1 MKGRVVFDT
10 SSLVSASLRPSSVP
24 DRALTLALKNCQLC
38 SCADSLGEL
47 EEVLHQEGI
56 RDVKGGGTTSG
67 AMHRTWAKLKVDLG
81 GGDHTLLVTAEQGED
96 ELKGAYKEALEK
108 ELPFPVR
115 QLLTTQFAHIQT
127 THDYVKA
134 ARDRSA

>member
-1 MKGRVVFDT
+1 
-10 SSLVSASLRPSSVP
+10 
-24 DRALTLALKNCQLC
+24 
-38 SCADSLGEL
+38 
-47 EEVLHQEGI
+47 
-56 RDVKGGGTTSG
+56 
-67 AMHRTWAKLKVDLG
+67 LKVDLG

-108 ELPFPVR
+108 ELPFPIR

>member
-56 RDVKGGGTTSG
+56 RDVKEGGTTSG

-108 ELPFPVR
+108 ELPFPIR